1 MTNSECEKFNSLFAH
16 FRHQQPR
23 LGASVFNAVSI
34 DMMALRAF
42 EAPQVKAGPV
52 RQDLR

>member
-1 MTNSECEKFNSLFAH
+1 MANSEWEKFNSLFVR

-34 DMMALRAF
+34 DVMALRAF
-42 EAPQVKAGPV
+42 EASQVNARPV

>member
-1 MTNSECEKFNSLFAH
+1 MANSEWEKFNSLFAR

-23 LGASVFNAVSI
+23 FGASVFNAVSI
-34 DMMALRAF
+34 DMMALGAF
-42 EAPQVKAGPV
+42 EAPQVKARPV